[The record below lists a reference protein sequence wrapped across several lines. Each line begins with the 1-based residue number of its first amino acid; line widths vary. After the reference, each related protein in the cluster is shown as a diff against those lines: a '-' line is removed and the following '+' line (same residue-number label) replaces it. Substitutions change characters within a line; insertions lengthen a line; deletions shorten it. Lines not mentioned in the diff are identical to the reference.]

1 MRILPVHG
9 KGQKRYGGEMNG
21 IRKPTWRNLTADMS
35 EADKV
40 KIQASPKV
48 PPSVVLG
55 PDGKPCKPC
64 MAFGDWAKQ
73 GRKQKSTTSTFA
85 AMAGG
90 TAAASASRQDRSS
103 CPADIEQLG
112 RATWTFL
119 HTAAAYYP
127 AKPSPAHRTH
137 MFSMLSS
144 LPTLYPCHHCAEHLG
159 VHMQSKPPLVG
170 SREQVMSWLC
180 ETHNEVNERL
190 GKDLFPC
197 TAEKLDERW
206 KDGPTDGR
214 CD

>member
-1 MRILPVHG
+1 
-9 KGQKRYGGEMNG
+9 
-21 IRKPTWRNLTADMS
+21 
-35 EADKV
+35 
-40 KIQASPKV
+40 PKV

-64 MAFGDWAKQ
+64 MAFSDFAKQ
-73 GRKQKSTTSTFA
+73 GRKAKSATSAFA

-90 TAAASASRQDRSS
+90 TAAATASSSQQDRSN

-137 MFSMLSS
+137 MFSMLSA
-144 LPTLYPCHHCAEHLG
+144 LPSLYPCHHCAEHLG
-159 VHMQSKPPLVG
+159 SHMKTKPPVVG
-170 SREQVMSWLC
+170 SREEVMNWLC

-190 GKDLFPC
+190 GKDTFPC
-197 TAEKLDERW
+197 TTEKLDERW
-206 KDGPTDGR
+206 KDGPKDGR